1 MTAHGQTPFI
11 PPITEE
17 EIADYLMHT
26 PGFFERHAE
35 LLTNVQIISPHGHR
49 AVSLQERQ
57 SERLRAKISDL
68 EQRILDMIHNG
79 QQNMAIDQRL
89 HQWACDLQRI
99 GHPPSLPE
107 AVVQG
112 IRRQFEVPQAAIR
125 IWNVSPAYA
134 NAPFAVGA
142 SNDVRAFAT
151 SLTMPF
157 CGPNLGF
164 EPISWLRDG
173 DTVQSLA
180 LLPLRDGPMDQ
191 ASTAFG
197 MLVLA
202 SEDPHRFEATMGT
215 DFLSRI
221 AEITSAAVSRL
232 R

>member
-1 MTAHGQTPFI
+1 MTAHDPTPFI
-11 PPITEE
+11 APITEE
-17 EIADYLMHT
+17 DIADYLMET

-57 SERLRAKISDL
+57 AERLRAKIADL
-68 EQRILDMIHNG
+68 EQRILEMVHNG
-79 QQNMAIDQRL
+79 QQNMSIDQRL
-89 HQWACDLQRI
+89 HRWACDLQRMT
-99 GHPPSLPE
+99 HPPSLPE

-112 IRRQFEVPQAAIR
+112 IRRQFEVPQAAMR
-125 IWNVSPAYA
+125 VWGVSPAYA

-142 SNDVRAFAT
+142 SNDVRAFAS

-164 EPISWLRDG
+164 EPVGWLRDG
-173 DTVQSLA
+173 DMVQSLA
-180 LLPLRDGPMDQ
+180 LLPLRDGPMEH
-191 ASTAFG
+191 ATPAFG

-202 SEDPHRFEATMGT
+202 SDDPHRFEATMGT
-215 DFLSRI
+215 DFLTRI
-221 AEITSAAVSRL
+221 AETASAALARL